1 VAARTAT
8 AATTWKG
15 GAIPGTG
22 VSLRGGWDKESLCC
36 VLGVML
42 KLEADLIVAV
52 EDEWYK
58 NFDGLN
64 GFGQVGLTP

>member
-1 VAARTAT
+1 
-8 AATTWKG
+8 
-15 GAIPGTG
+15 
-22 VSLRGGWDKESLCC
+22 
-36 VLGVML
+36 
-42 KLEADLIVAV
+42 VAV